1 MTLMDLIKTSSDEF
15 AIQIVRDEDAWN
27 SYDTLNW
34 DSRLLDPVKECKV
47 DLWEAIAPNV
57 IRVQLNYDSND

>member
-15 AIQIVRDEDAWN
+15 TIQIVRDEDAWN

-34 DSRLLDPVKECKV
+34 DSRLLDPIKECEV
-47 DLWEAIAPNV
+47 GMWEAIAPDV
-57 IRVQLNYDSND
+57 IRVQLNLPM

>member
-15 AIQIVRDEDAWN
+15 TIQIVRDEDAWS
-27 SYDTLNW
+27 SYDTLSW
-34 DSRLLDPVKECKV
+34 DSRLLDPVKEFKV

-57 IRVQLNYDSND
+57 IRVQLNYDSNN